1 RRGARDDR
9 QRHLRPDT
17 RHGEQMLEELP
28 LADVREA
35 VELEGVL
42 PHMQVRLQDY
52 LGRAVRK
59 AKRGRR
65 GQDEIANSAHVEDE
79 ALGPARNRPPSQHRD
94 HPTARRKG
102 GASAWQIATA
112 SASAAW
118 CGTGGCSSPRI
129 LLTIRCTC
137 SLSARP

>member
-1 RRGARDDR
+1 
-9 QRHLRPDT
+9 
-17 RHGEQMLEELP
+17 MLEELP
-28 LADVREA
+28 LADVCKA

-42 PHMQVRLQDY
+42 PDVQVRLQDN

-59 AKRGRR
+59 AKRARR
-65 GQDEIANSAHVEDE
+65 GQDEIADSGHVEDE

-94 HPTARRKG
+94 HPAARRNG

-129 LLTIRCTC
+129 RLTIRWTC
-137 SLSARP
+137 PLSARP